1 MSVQSP
7 KRDHLFISYA
17 YEDAALADWLVRK
30 LTAEGYK
37 VWCDR
42 FKLLGGES
50 YPRDIDRAIKLE
62 TFRVIAL
69 LSKHSLKKPNPT
81 KERTLALNLAR
92 ERREDFLIPLNVDGL
107 RAVDLD
113 WMTSD
118 LTFISFSENWAAG
131 IAQLL
136 KKLTSVNAPR
146 LLNNGAQIAATTFL
160 QESVISNEEEIL
172 HSNCF
177 PILKI
182 PELIRRFRFVKPING
197 ETRLAVSK
205 VWPVFFT
212 DPTNALAF
220 SLPKKLPA
228 EVTVK
233 SHGGSAWRY
242 EDRINR
248 IPSRNVV
255 TALIKKEFLHYCL
268 SKGLAAEGGQEVYF
282 PPTFLDGRIHFTDWD
297 GRRTWVKVVGQRS
310 AWRPGK
316 PAFEYQYHL
325 SLRFALIE
333 QFGWGFLLQ
342 LRLGLHITDT
352 FGQPL
357 PTRASL
363 ARRKAIC
370 RSWWNDAWLKRTLAV
385 SEFLS
390 AGRETITIGLPGEQ
404 LVIRSSPLQFTVPLG
419 IDEGSLLEVPAGEPA
434 NDRDTLEELVD
445 TDGEIND

>member
-1 MSVQSP
+1 MQSP

-17 YEDAALADWLVRK
+17 YEDAPLADWLVRR
-30 LTAEGYK
+30 LTAAGYR

-50 YPRDIDRAIKLE
+50 YPRDIDNAIKLQA
-62 TFRVIAL
+62 FRVIAL
-69 LSKHSLKKPNPT
+69 LSKYSLEKPNPT

-92 ERREDFLIPLNVDGL
+92 ERREDFLIPINVDGL

-136 KKLTSVNAPR
+136 KKLASINAPR
-146 LLNNGAQIAATTFL
+146 PLHNGPQVAAATFI
-160 QESVISNEEEIL
+160 QDSVISNKEEVL
-172 HSNCF
+172 HSNFF
-177 PILKI
+177 PIFQI
-182 PELIRRFRFVKPING
+182 PEVIRRFRFVKPING

-205 VWPVFFT
+205 MWPVFFT

-220 SLPKKLPA
+220 SLPKKLPD

-248 IPSRNVV
+248 TPSRNVV
-255 TALIKKEFLHYCL
+255 SALIKKEFLHYCL
-268 SKGLAAEGGQEVYF
+268 SKGLSAAGAQEVYF
-282 PPTFLDGRIHFTDWD
+282 PPTFLDGRIHFTNWD
-297 GRRTWVKVVGQRS
+297 GRRTWVKVVGRRS

-325 SLRFALIE
+325 SLRFALTE
-333 QFGWGFLLQ
+333 QFGRDFLLQ

-352 FGQPL
+352 LGQPL
-357 PTRASL
+357 PTRTAL

-370 RSWWNDAWLKRTLAV
+370 RSWWNDAWLKRTIAV

-390 AGRETITIGLPGEQ
+390 SGHETITIGPPGEQ
-404 LVIRSSPLQFTVPLG
+404 LVIRSSSLQFTVPVG
-419 IDEGSLLEVPAGEPA
+419 IDEDSLLNVPVDDPA
-434 NDRDTLEELVD
+434 NDRDMLDELVD
-445 TDGEIND
+445 LDGEIND